1 METQAC
7 LTDADLSR
15 LWEDDLDA
23 DRRAALEQH
32 LTTCPRCRARWDQL
46 CEGARYAA
54 SAFRRAMAAPP
65 GGECPSRETLRAY
78 LDHTLG
84 ADEAQDVD
92 AHLTACPECSDR
104 VAEILEARGPE
115 AEDAFRRYLAR
126 RLLDLLVAV
135 PEEAD
140 ALAATLRSPPEAP
153 TAATPDVR
161 LPLAKPATGAALP
174 LAAATGEGFSEQVL
188 RQADPPFEI
197 HLVQFGDQLRVTV
210 RPLEAESPYRDCLAR
225 LVFLEGD
232 TRRFARVVRVADGE
246 GRCLLPPDQTHA
258 LRPEREHLA
267 ARLEPLVTLED
278 LAGTG
283 PDAYLPILERLLRHQ
298 NPAIRRHTVEILSVV
313 RGPAA
318 GPIIQPL
325 AEDPDDSVRAA
336 VQKTLARFPSP

>member
-7 LTDADLSR
+7 LTDVDLSR

-46 CEGARYAA
+46 REGAA
-54 SAFRRAMAAPP
+54 SATSTFRRAMAVPP
-65 GGECPSRETLRAY
+65 RGECPSREVLTAY
-78 LDHTLG
+78 LDRTLG
-84 ADEAQDVD
+84 PDEAQDVD
-92 AHLTACPECSDR
+92 AHLAACPECSDR
-104 VAEILEARGPE
+104 VAKLLEDRAPK

-126 RLLDLLVAV
+126 RLLDLLVRV

-140 ALAATLRSPPEAP
+140 ALAAALRSHPETPAPP
-153 TAATPDVR
+153 TPDVR
-161 LPLAKPATGAALP
+161 LPLAEPATGAALP

-188 RQADPPFEI
+188 RQEDPLFEI

-210 RPLEAESPYRDCLAR
+210 RTREAESPYRDCLAR

-232 TRRFARVVRVADGE
+232 TVRFARVVRVADGE
-246 GRCLLPPDQTHA
+246 GRCVLPPDKTEA
-258 LRPEREHLA
+258 LRPEREPLA

-278 LAGTG
+278 LAGAG
-283 PDAYLPILERLLRHQ
+283 ADAYTPILDRLLRHQ
-298 NPAIRRHTVEILSVV
+298 DPAIRRHAVEVLAVI

-318 GPIIQPL
+318 CPMIRPL
-325 AEDPDDSVRAA
+325 ADDPDDSVRAA
-336 VQKTLARFPSP
+336 VQQTLARFPTP